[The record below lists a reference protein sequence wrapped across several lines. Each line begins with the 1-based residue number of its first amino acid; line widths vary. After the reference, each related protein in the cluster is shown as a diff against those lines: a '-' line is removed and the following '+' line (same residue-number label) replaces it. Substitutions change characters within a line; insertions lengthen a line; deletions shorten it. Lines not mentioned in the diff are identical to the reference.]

1 LKVKLAK
8 TAGFCMGVRRA
19 MEIVLAENNKGT
31 KPLYTY
37 GPLIHNRQVLA
48 LLETKG
54 VKAVDSIE
62 ALPEGTIVI
71 RAHGIPSSERRVIK
85 SSRLRIKDA
94 TCPRVARVQGIIN
107 SHTRQ
112 GYHAIIVGD
121 KDHPEVMG
129 LMGYAHGKAHAVSS
143 AEEIAHLP
151 RMEKVVVVAQTTQAG
166 QTFKEVV
173 KVIKDRFRD
182 ALIFDTIC
190 DATYNRQ
197 QEVRAFSGNV
207 DGVVVVGG
215 YNSGNTQRLVQISR
229 EAGMAT
235 FHIETEKELDKA
247 KLADMDVVGVTA
259 GASTP
264 NWMIKSVVREI
275 EGIQSRKETF
285 LGRWII
291 GAARFLLLSNFVVA
305 AGAFALAYAAA
316 ILSGRSPDT
325 IYPLLAFFYVYAMHV
340 LNRFLDKGASAYN
353 DPEVAHFYRKYR
365 TFLVLSGIVS
375 IITVLALSYY
385 LGLGVFLAMAGLSL
399 LGIMYSITLVPESIR
414 PLWEYSRIKDI
425 PGSKT
430 LSEAL
435 AWGVVIA
442 LLPLLG
448 IQKMELFPSL
458 TTFIFVFSITYIRS
472 ALFDIFQEQGDLI
485 VGLETLP
492 ITLGEERTLLLLK
505 GVAVCAG
512 IFLIAAPLSGASGPF
527 SYLLILSVLSSALCL
542 LAYEKKWLHPGRR
555 FEALVE
561 GNFFLAGILGLIW
574 QILTP

>member
-31 KPLYTY
+31 QPLYTY
-37 GPLIHNRQVLA
+37 GPLIHNRQVLS
-48 LLETKG
+48 LLATKG

-62 ALPEGTIVI
+62 GLHKGTIVI
-71 RAHGIPSSERRVIK
+71 RAHGIPPSERHLIK

-107 SHTRQ
+107 SYTKQ

-129 LMGYAHGKAHAVSS
+129 LMGYAHGRAYAVTR
-143 AEEIAHLP
+143 AEEVTKLP
-151 RMEKVVVVAQTTQAG
+151 RMKKVVIVAQTTQAE
-166 QTFKEVV
+166 QNFRKVV
-173 KVIKDRFRD
+173 KAVQDRFPE

-190 DATYNRQ
+190 DATHNRQ
-197 QEVRAFSGNV
+197 REVQAFSGTV

-215 YNSGNTQRLVQISR
+215 YNSGNTRRLVQISQ
-229 EAGMAT
+229 EAGMPT
-235 FHIETEKELDKA
+235 FHIETAKELDKE
-247 KLADMDVVGVTA
+247 KLADMEVVGVTA

-264 NWMIKSVVREI
+264 NWMIKSVIREI
-275 EGIQSRKETF
+275 EGIQSRTETF
-285 LGRWII
+285 LGRWLIRT
-291 GAARFLLLSNFVVA
+291 GRFLLLSNSVVA
-305 AGAFALAYAAA
+305 GGAFSLSYAAA
-316 ILSGRSPDT
+316 ILSGRKADI

-353 DPEVAHFYRKYR
+353 DPEVADFYRRHR
-365 TFLVLSGIVS
+365 TFLVSSGIIS
-375 IITVLALSYY
+375 IIMVLVLSFY
-385 LGLGVFLAMAGLSL
+385 LGPGVFFAMVGLNL
-399 LGIMYSITLVPESIR
+399 LGISYSIPLVPERIR
-414 PLWEYSRIKDI
+414 HLWEYSRIKDI

-448 IQKMELFPSL
+448 SQNSELAASVVA
-458 TTFIFVFSITYIRS
+458 FIFVFSITYIRS

-485 VGLETLP
+485 VGIETLP

-505 GVAVCAG
+505 GGA
-512 IFLIAAPLSGASGPF
+512 IFITFFLIAAPLSGAVGPF
-527 SYLLILSVLSSALCL
+527 AYLLILSVISSTLCL
-542 LAYEKKWLHPGRR
+542 LAYERKWLHTGRR

-561 GNFFLAGILGLIW
+561 GNFFLAGVLGLIW
-574 QILTP
+574 QILT